1 MTSLEIHRERLRS
14 DLRHRKPNEAI
25 TSRSRH
31 WRSALKASNAAL
43 ELFGS
48 AAAGADRVAAHQRP
62 GLRRSQQNP
71 RSIGTAGVRRKTRAA
86 KRQRKTKA
94 SSAASS
100 KPPRQ
105 LGIRAREK
113 AARKRLDEIRAA
125 SQRGKVKRSDL
136 IAAVLQ
142 NTPRLTNHEI
152 IAALKKEFGWDCKE
166 NNLTG
171 HLYTHPG
178 QFTHTAGDRFGKNT
192 GALVSELA
200 TRALLT

>member
-14 DLRHRKPNEAI
+14 DLAAIENQIKDRNQQIEALAQRI
-25 TSRSRH
+25 EG
-31 WRSALKASNAAL
+31 LKRAL

-48 AAAGADRVAAHQRP
+48 EQAAVAELLRTSGQASNGASKILEVSAPLAS
-62 GLRRSQQNP
+62 G
-71 RSIGTAGVRRKTRAA
+71 A
-86 KRQRKTKA
+86 KPAPPSAKRKTKA

-105 LGIRAREK
+105 LGIRAQK

-178 QFTHTAGDRFGKNT
+178 RFTHTAGDRSGKNP
-192 GALVSELA
+192 GRWSVN
-200 TRALLT
+200 